1 VRCEGADSF
10 AVFRFPDLH
19 MLRSRFIG
27 RHVLTVDRLEDKF
40 DAFPAAA
47 GRDLFLR
54 GREYLLLHHGEVMRL
69 PTADLNKSGVRKE
82 PFGSSDVS
90 FVWASLATCAPQAC

>member
-1 VRCEGADSF
+1 
-10 AVFRFPDLH
+10 

-27 RHVLTVDRLEDKF
+27 GHVLAVDRLEDKF

-54 GREYLLLHHGEVMRL
+54 GREYLYCIAER
-69 PTADLNKSGVRKE
+69 
-82 PFGSSDVS
+82 
-90 FVWASLATCAPQAC
+90 